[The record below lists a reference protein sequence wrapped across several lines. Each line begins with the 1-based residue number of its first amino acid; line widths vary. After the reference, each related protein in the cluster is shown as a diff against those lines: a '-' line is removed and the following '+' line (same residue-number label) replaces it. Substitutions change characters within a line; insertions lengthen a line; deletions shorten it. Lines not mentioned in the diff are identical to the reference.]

1 MSAFII
7 IKPDA
12 SMRGLVGRI
21 ISRFEDRELLITRM
35 EMRHKNA
42 EWCREHYFHLS
53 DHIYS
58 NVEYAM
64 TNDNLI
70 GIVLGGGHALEVA
83 RQLVGATDSVE
94 AVPGTIRGDFGS
106 TPILRNVIH
115 VSDSKENTDREI
127 ELFFNNET
135 NKS

>member
-1 MSAFII
+1 MRVFII
-7 IKPDA
+7 INHDA

-21 ISRFEDRELLITRM
+21 ISRFEDRELRITRM

-42 EWCREHYFHLS
+42 EWCREHYLHLS
-53 DHIYS
+53 DYIYTS
-58 NVEYAM
+58 VEHVM
-64 TNDNLI
+64 TSDNLI
-70 GIVLGGGHALEVA
+70 GIVLEGGHALEVA
-83 RQLVGATDSVE
+83 GQLVGATDSVE